1 MVDVNLIPEQR
12 LMAKRRK
19 ARIRVWM
26 GLGGAYLAFLGMV
39 LFSVHLIWMVDDRAL
54 LQDYGRSSRRVEQY
68 NASILRL
75 RTELA
80 RISATLQTHRVINSQ
95 PDWSKLLT
103 LLGNTLGDD
112 VVLTYCRL
120 VTLNS
125 EGTEVSAKNQASLTT
140 DAVAALFKG
149 QRYVLTLAGF
159 GRRQNEVSQFA
170 VRLEKSGL
178 FDGVNM
184 TNQRREHFG
193 DDSAIAFHV
202 ECRI

>member
-1 MVDVNLIPEQR
+1 MVDVNLIPERR
-12 LMAKRRK
+12 LMAKRRQ
-19 ARIRVWM
+19 ARVRIWF
-26 GLGGAYLAFLGMV
+26 GWGGAYLAFLGLV
-39 LFSVHLIWMVDDRAL
+39 LFSVHLAWKVDDRL
-54 LQDYGRSSRRVEQY
+54 LTEDFASSSRRVEQY

-95 PDWSKLLT
+95 PDWSKLLM

-120 VTLNS
+120 VTLDS
-125 EGTEVSAKNQASLTT
+125 EGTEVSSKNEASLTVKT
-140 DAVAALFKG
+140 VAALFEG
-149 QRYVLTLAGF
+149 QHYVLTMAGF
-159 GRRQNEVSQFA
+159 GRHQSEVSQFA
-170 VRLEKSGL
+170 VRLEQSGL

-184 TNQRREHFG
+184 TRQRREHFR
-193 DDSAIAFHV
+193 DESAIAFHV

>member
-1 MVDVNLIPEQR
+1 MVDVNLVPEQR
-12 LMAKRRK
+12 LMAKRRR
-19 ARIRVWM
+19 ARIRIWF
-26 GLGGAYLAFLGMV
+26 GLGGAYLAFLGLV
-39 LFSVHLIWMVDDRAL
+39 LFSVHLIWIVDDRVLAE
-54 LQDYGRSSRRVEQY
+54 DFASSTRRVEQY

-95 PDWSKLLT
+95 PDWSRLL
-103 LLGNTLGDD
+103 LVVGNTLGDD

-125 EGTEVSAKNQASLTT
+125 EGTVVSTKNQASPTAET
-140 DAVAALFKG
+140 VAALFKG
-149 QRYVLTLAGF
+149 QRCVLTLAGF
-159 GRRQNEVSQFA
+159 GRLQSEVSQFA
-170 VRLEKSGL
+170 VRLEQSGL

-184 TNQRREHFG
+184 THQRREHFRE
-193 DDSAIAFHV
+193 DSAIAFHV

>member
-12 LMAKRRK
+12 LMAKRCRD
-19 ARIRVWM
+19 RIRIWF
-26 GLGGAYLAFLGMV
+26 GLGGAYLAFLGLV
-39 LFSVHLIWMVDDRAL
+39 LFSIHLVWKVDDRL
-54 LQDYGRSSRRVEQY
+54 LTEDFANASRRVEQY

-95 PDWSKLLT
+95 PDWSKLLM

-120 VTLNS
+120 VTLDS
-125 EGTEVSAKNQASLTT
+125 EGTEVSAKNQASLT
-140 DAVAALFKG
+140 AEKVAALFEG
-149 QRYVLTLAGF
+149 QQYVLTMAGF
-159 GRRQNEVSQFA
+159 GRRQSEVSQFA
-170 VRLEKSGL
+170 VRLEQSGL

-184 TNQRREHFG
+184 TRQRREHFR
-193 DDSAIAFHV
+193 DDSAIAFNV